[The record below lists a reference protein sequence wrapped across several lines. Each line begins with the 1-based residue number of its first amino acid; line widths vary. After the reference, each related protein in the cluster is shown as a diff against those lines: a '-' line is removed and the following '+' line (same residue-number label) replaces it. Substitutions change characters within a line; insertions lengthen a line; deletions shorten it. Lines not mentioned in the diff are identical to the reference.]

1 MIQTAM
7 KGKMMKKHAG
17 FTLIELMITIVII
30 GILAAIAMPSY
41 RDYVTRGKLTEAYS
55 QLADMRVKMEQY
67 FQDNRTYVGAC
78 AAGTTAPLPSGMRYF
93 TYACSNLSATTF
105 TVTAT
110 GVTAEGTG
118 GFTFTID
125 QNNAKATTSVPAGW
139 TSNASCWVRAKDGSC

>member
-1 MIQTAM
+1 MIQTAK
-7 KGKMMKKHAG
+7 KGKMMKKQAG
-17 FTLIELMITIVII
+17 FTLIELLITVAII
-30 GILAAIAMPSY
+30 GILAAVALPAY

-93 TYACSNLSATTF
+93 SYACSNLGAATF

-110 GVTAEGTG
+110 GVAAEGMG
-118 GFTFTID
+118 GFAFTID
-125 QNNAKATTSVPAGW
+125 QNNARATTSVPAGW
-139 TSNASCWVRAKDGSC
+139 TGNASCWVRAKGGAC